1 MWYLGVNQK
10 DFRFI
15 CGPPFGE
22 ESCYVG
28 VIATEVLF
36 DDKIYVSLEMKTR
49 ESWWYQEGAE
59 LLYVKKSTLAP

>member
-15 CGPPFGE
+15 CEPTFGE

-28 VIATEVLF
+28 VIAIEVLF
-36 DDKIYVSLEMKTR
+36 DDKIYGSLEMKTR
-49 ESWWYQEGAE
+49 ESW
-59 LLYVKKSTLAP
+59 